1 VNPTNFADYLARAPE
16 SDLSVSMRAI
26 IQITTAKEFEDL
38 ARSQLNLETL
48 HPLSVSSFLVVQG
61 PVKNLQKLAQHPS
74 VQRIWKDSPLFLCS
88 QQVLDAIGIS
98 TITHSWLKP
107 MGKGVTVAL
116 IDSGIES
123 SHPSLQGVVKTQ
135 KSFLPKEEDTMQ
147 LHPHG
152 TALAGIIGGQKG
164 IAPGVEF
171 IDAQV
176 FNPAGVAFL
185 SDAVEALTWVATLAP
200 AVILF
205 GGVTTPE
212 IEEDNPL
219 ATVCRQV
226 ITAGTTIIAPAGNFG
241 PETATIGCP
250 ASVPGVIAV
259 GAVTMEGEPAFFS
272 SRGSTTSTYLKPDFV
287 LPGIGIRTI
296 VNLGGENIL
305 PVMTGTSAAAAIC
318 TGLLA
323 LILSGKGN
331 IPPDA
336 LRDAV
341 LNATEDIDQDPVS
354 QGHGILNGITLARL
368 FNIMHPLPDP
378 FNKVVS
384 SSLTLTLIVT
394 GIVIAAFMLVSFLR

>member
-1 VNPTNFADYLARAPE
+1 MNLTNFADYLACPPE
-16 SDLSVSMRAI
+16 SDLDVSMRVIVQLIA
-26 IQITTAKEFEDL
+26 AKELEDF

-48 HPLSVSSFLVVQG
+48 RPLVLSHLLVVQG
-61 PVKNLQKLAQHPS
+61 LVKNLQKLAQHPS

-98 TITHSWLKP
+98 AITHSWLKP

-116 IDSGIES
+116 LDSGIES
-123 SHPSLQGVVKTQ
+123 SHPALQGAVKTH
-135 KSFLPKEEDTMQ
+135 KSFIPKEEEATQ
-147 LHPHG
+147 LDPHG

-164 IAPGVEF
+164 IAKGVEF
-171 IDAQV
+171 IDARV
-176 FNPAGVAFL
+176 FNASGVAYL
-185 SDAVEALTWVATLAP
+185 SDAVEALTWVITLAP
-200 AVILF
+200 TLILF

-219 ATVCRQV
+219 ATICRQV

-241 PETATIGCP
+241 PETATVGCP

-259 GAVTMEGEPAFFS
+259 GAVTMEGDPAFFS
-272 SRGSTTSTYLKPDFV
+272 SRGSWTSKLQKPDLV

-296 VNLGGENIL
+296 IEREGATNLE
-305 PVMTGTSAAAAIC
+305 VMTGTSVAAAIC

-336 LRDAV
+336 LRNAV
-341 LNATEDIDQDPVS
+341 FNATENIGQNPLS
-354 QGHGILNGITLARL
+354 QGHGILNGITLARH
-368 FNIMHPLPDP
+368 FNLLHSPDP
-378 FNKVVS
+378 FKKVVS
-384 SSLTLTLIVT
+384 SALVLSLIVT
-394 GIVIAAFMLVSFLR
+394 GIVIAAFILVSFLR